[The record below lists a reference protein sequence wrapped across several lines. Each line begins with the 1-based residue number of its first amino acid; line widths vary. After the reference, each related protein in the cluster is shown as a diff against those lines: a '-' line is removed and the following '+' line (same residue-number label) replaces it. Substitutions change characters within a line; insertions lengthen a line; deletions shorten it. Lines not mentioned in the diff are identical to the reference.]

1 MSILKKFIICLF
13 SIFLTVGIFSG
24 CGNKDL
30 GYSVVLWSSDE
41 HGIVDGDILR
51 VIIRSNIT
59 KTYTVQKLDSTSNED
74 FFDIP
79 LWQITEPVSL
89 RQAKK
94 KAQQYVE
101 CAHKFASVKI
111 AGLPIRSEP
120 VNTSKQLYRL
130 RDREVIRVLYKG
142 EGAAVS
148 GIEGDWYKVLTK
160 DGTSGW
166 CFSYNLD
173 LFDGSTA
180 ENPVFVVEGE
190 APQNEDDVLELLAS
204 KKWYPSYY
212 SEMVKNHT
220 IDLARMDKSYGFN
233 LDKENSK
240 VALAFYDIEEQEVRK
255 REWTYTGFMK
265 VSRNRFMF
273 EGTNLQIFL
282 KDDSTLS
289 AQFSDNSG
297 ITQSCEMAS
306 LTDDIESVISGEKNR
321 RASILNGLTGSGPY
335 SSASYGTLSF
345 NGNNFSWSDY
355 DILVPNPIDE
365 GLSGNGTV
373 SIKYLLNPSLQ
384 AQFAAIV
391 TFNFYGGSPVNFYYK
406 KTGEGIRLEYAQ
418 SQIEDNVVKMKGVS
432 SYEMNFTR

>member
-1 MSILKKFIICLF
+1 MSILKKIIISLL
-13 SIFLTVGIFSG
+13 SIFLAAGFFSG

-30 GYSVVLWSSDE
+30 GYSVVLWSSNE
-41 HGIVDGDILR
+41 HGLVDGDIVR

-59 KTYTVQKLDSTSNED
+59 KTYTAQKLDATDSGEY
-74 FFDIP
+74 FDIP
-79 LWQITEPVSL
+79 LWQLTEPASL
-89 RQAKK
+89 RKTKK
-94 KAQQYVE
+94 TAQRYEE
-101 CAHKFASVKI
+101 CSHKFASVKL

-120 VNTSKQLYRL
+120 VNTSKQIYRL

-142 EGAAVS
+142 QGSAVS

-173 LFDGSTA
+173 LFDGSTE

-190 APQNEDDVLELLAS
+190 APQNEEDVLELLAS

-212 SEMVKNHT
+212 AELVKNHT
-220 IDLARMDKSYGFN
+220 IDLARMDKSYGFT
-233 LDKENSK
+233 LDKENK
-240 VALAFYDIEEQEVRK
+240 KIFVAYYDIEEQEVRK
-255 REWTYTGFMK
+255 RDWTYTGFMK

-273 EGTNLQIFL
+273 EGTNLQVFL

-297 ITQSCEMAS
+297 LTQACEMSA
-306 LTDDIESVISGEKNR
+306 LTDDIEDVISSEKSR
-321 RASILNGLTGSGPY
+321 RASILKGLTTSGTY
-335 SSASYGTLSF
+335 TSASYGTLSF

-391 TFNFYGGSPVNFYYK
+391 TFNFYGGGPVNFYYK

-418 SQIEDNVVKMKGVS
+418 SQIEDNIVKMKGVS